1 MHRSEGCVFGSTEQ
15 FASRAVPAFN
25 ICGDAKAMA
34 MTLCYLL
41 RIPRRHPNPIHAT
54 TAEATMNVMSIVVWP
69 ANGNPV
75 TMSATQ
81 AAAIPKAIARDAK
94 ITF

>member
-1 MHRSEGCVFGSTEQ
+1 
-15 FASRAVPAFN
+15 
-25 ICGDAKAMA
+25 
-34 MTLCYLL
+34 
-41 RIPRRHPNPIHAT
+41 
-54 TAEATMNVMSIVVWP
+54 MNVMSIVVWP